1 MMDWGSSDNL
11 VKIASFVVPHVFG
24 LNPPSTLPFP
34 HYLLIKKRI
43 NDGMFPPNFMDLLI
57 LMKLLN
63 PRHSHLMRSHFVS
76 SHTYM
81 HMHLFFL
88 FF

>member
-11 VKIASFVVPHVFG
+11 VIIASFVVPHVFG

-43 NDGMFPPNFMDLLI
+43 NDGMFLQNFMDLLI
-57 LMKLLN
+57 LMKLQN
-63 PRHSHLMRSHFVS
+63 SRHSHLMRSHSVS
-76 SHTYM
+76 SHTYT
-81 HMHLFFL
+81 HKHLFF
-88 FF
+88 